1 MENNNTF
8 VHFVINNKSIIIQ
21 IEKTLS
27 EYEVI
32 KLKYALTNAQKQL
45 NKDLE
50 KFIIDMTTSI
60 EVNNI
65 EKTVFYC
72 KRFTK
77 SGCNKIK
84 RGLNI
89 KFGIP
94 YSHEIKYP
102 SKREKQI

>member
-27 EYEVI
+27 KYEVI

-50 KFIIDMTTSI
+50 TNIIPILDAFFVTTKYSI
-60 EVNNI
+60 
-65 EKTVFYC
+65 
-72 KRFTK
+72 
-77 SGCNKIK
+77 IK
-84 RGLNI
+84 PL
-89 KFGIP
+89 
-94 YSHEIKYP
+94 EI
-102 SKREKQI
+102 RI

>member
-21 IEKTLS
+21 IKKTLS

-50 KFIIDMTTSI
+50 TNIIRILDAFFVTTKYRI
-60 EVNNI
+60 INP
-65 EKTVFYC
+65 
-72 KRFTK
+72 
-77 SGCNKIK
+77 
-84 RGLNI
+84 L
-89 KFGIP
+89 
-94 YSHEIKYP
+94 EI
-102 SKREKQI
+102 RI

>member
-27 EYEVI
+27 KYEVI

-50 KFIIDMTTSI
+50 TNIILILDAFFVTTKYSI
-60 EVNNI
+60 
-65 EKTVFYC
+65 
-72 KRFTK
+72 
-77 SGCNKIK
+77 IK
-84 RGLNI
+84 PL
-89 KFGIP
+89 
-94 YSHEIKYP
+94 EI
-102 SKREKQI
+102 RI